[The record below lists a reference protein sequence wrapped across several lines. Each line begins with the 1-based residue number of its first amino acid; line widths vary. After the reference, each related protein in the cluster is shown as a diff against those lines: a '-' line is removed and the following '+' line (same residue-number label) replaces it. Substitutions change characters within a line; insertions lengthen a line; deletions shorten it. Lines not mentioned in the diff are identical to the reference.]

1 MPITSHSPA
10 TMELRKVMIEHMQK
24 AISSRLLSAEILKE
38 NKQLK
43 ASSSNLNYHLEVMIK
58 EGCIKQHGT
67 QKAKMNIEFTYIA
80 LVKEYQMP
88 TVIQKRIK
96 NKVVKERKPAAISNF
111 VNPFRQYAC

>member
-1 MPITSHSPA
+1 MPIQSHTPS
-10 TMELRKVMIEHMQK
+10 TMELRKVMIEHMQQ

-67 QKAKMNIEFTYIA
+67 QKARMNIEFTYIA

-96 NKVVKERKPAAISNF
+96 NKVVKDRKPAAISHF
-111 VNPFRQYAC
+111 VNPFRQYA